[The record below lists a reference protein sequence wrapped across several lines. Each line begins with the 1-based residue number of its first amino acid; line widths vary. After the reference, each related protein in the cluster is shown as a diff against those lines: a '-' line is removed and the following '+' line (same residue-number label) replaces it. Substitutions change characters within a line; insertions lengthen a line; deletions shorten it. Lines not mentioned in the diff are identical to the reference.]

1 MEEVKEESWF
11 QRNWKW
17 AVPVGG
23 CGCGCIVLILIFVF
37 GIGAAFFG
45 VSKMFNE
52 STPIKYATEEAFKN
66 PIVIEKLGNNLE
78 KTGIPSGNISLN
90 DNNGEI
96 DMSFSIKGSKGKGT
110 VTVRGMKTNGVWAY
124 EDLYVFIKD
133 TQEQINLLEKVT
145 EGF

>member
-1 MEEVKEESWF
+1 MEEIKEKSWF

-37 GIGAAFFG
+37 GIGTAFFG

-52 STPIKYATEEAFKN
+52 STPIKYATEQAFN
-66 PIVIEKLGNNLE
+66 HPRVLEQLGNDLE
-78 KTGIPSGNISLN
+78 KTGIPSGNISLSNN
-90 DNNGEI
+90 DGEI
-96 DMSFSIKGSKGKGT
+96 DMSFSIKGLKGRGT
-110 VTVRGMKTNGVWAY
+110 VIVKGIKTNGIWAY
-124 EDLYVFIKD
+124 EDLYVLIKD
-133 TQEQINLLEKVT
+133 TQEQINLLEKTT